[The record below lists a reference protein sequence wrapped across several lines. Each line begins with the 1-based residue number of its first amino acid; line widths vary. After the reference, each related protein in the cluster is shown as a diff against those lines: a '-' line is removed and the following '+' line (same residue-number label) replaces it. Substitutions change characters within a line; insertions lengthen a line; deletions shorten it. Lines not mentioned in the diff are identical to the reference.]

1 MRDKFEYTDEPWQ
14 DEMLESA
21 KCAGFRYDGHGSWSC
36 DLLTADLLRFMCA
49 IKTAERERWIDAVMA
64 ELDSNGQAH
73 AIVAA
78 ATRA

>member
-1 MRDKFEYTDEPWQ
+1 MTPELAYEKRYADVDNGAHTWAVAPQHVKDMWLAAWTISDSVNREDERQ
-14 DEMLESA
+14 
-21 KCAGFRYDGHGSWSC
+21 
-36 DLLTADLLRFMCA
+36 
-49 IKTAERERWIDAVMA
+49 RWTDAVML

>member
-1 MRDKFEYTDEPWQ
+1 MTPELAYEKRFAAVDNGAHTWAVAPQHVKDMWLAAWTISDAVNREDERQ
-14 DEMLESA
+14 
-21 KCAGFRYDGHGSWSC
+21 
-36 DLLTADLLRFMCA
+36 
-49 IKTAERERWIDAVMA
+49 RWTDAVML